1 MSFYTEYLAE
11 IEERKASGLSPKPIE
26 DGALVSELIAQIRDV
41 KNEHRDQSL
50 QFLIYN
56 TLPGTTS
63 AAVVKAKCLKEI
75 ILGSEVV
82 KEISASFALELL
94 SHMKGG
100 PSVEVLLDLALSD
113 DASIA
118 RSAADVLKTQF
129 FLYDADMARLEK
141 ALPRWE

>member
-11 IEERKASGLSPKPIE
+11 IEERKASSLSPKPIE

-63 AAVVKAKCLKEI
+63 AAVVKAKFLKE
-75 ILGSEVV
+75 
-82 KEISASFALELL
+82 L
-94 SHMKGG
+94 SLIH
-100 PSVEVLLDLALSD
+100 
-113 DASIA
+113 I
-118 RSAADVLKTQF
+118 
-129 FLYDADMARLEK
+129 
-141 ALPRWE
+141 